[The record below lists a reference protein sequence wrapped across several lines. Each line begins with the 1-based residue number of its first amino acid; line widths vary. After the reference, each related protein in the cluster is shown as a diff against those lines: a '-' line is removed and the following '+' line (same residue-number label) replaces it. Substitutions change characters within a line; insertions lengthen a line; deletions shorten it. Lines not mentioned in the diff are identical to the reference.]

1 MESFAQWHL
10 YEKPNRQTMIRLFIY
25 GGLIALFA
33 CTSKPGIKEPMTI
46 SSLPDSTIDTFF
58 TTDRTRVDRQA
69 VTRILKE
76 EKLKPASNPKRQ
88 TDITKKIPN
97 SASIGAILSELDTKP
112 FQEYNITGS
121 NDTTI
126 CLQEGTIIKI
136 PSNAFITKKTRQ
148 KPKGKITLMVKE
160 YCSLSDILLAN
171 LTTTTKAEILET
183 GGMIYINAYAGNDTL
198 ALEREI
204 EISFPFTDKIEGM
217 QLFTGQRDTSS
228 IMIWES
234 VIEELE
240 SATDDENSFYAIVE
254 EMPSFPGGYEHFISF
269 LRKHIKYP
277 SDARRKGLE
286 GTVYVNLVI
295 NANGEVG
302 KKRILKGLNESL
314 NQAALNAFNNMP
326 AWEPGKVA
334 GKNVNVRMVFPV
346 NFRLD
351 GISFTSSSQPRT
363 TYNDDLRRDFE
374 ENLSD
379 SILQKANAN
388 VVSHYILSSSKLGWI
403 NCDRFI
409 TKIPQTKFKVFVGE
423 GNVSDV
429 KIIFKNYKSV
439 LPGYYVDGYYEFD
452 NVPVGEPVTI
462 IAIRAKN
469 DNLMLAI
476 NETIINNSIYSALNF
491 KQVTVE
497 TLKEEMRKIKQ

>member
-1 MESFAQWHL
+1 LASLM
-10 YEKPNRQTMIRLFIY
+10 KPNRQTMIRLLIY

-33 CTSKPGIKEPMTI
+33 CTSKPGIEEPTTI
-46 SSLPDSTIDTFF
+46 SSLPDSTINTSFASDC
-58 TTDRTRVDRQA
+58 TRVDSQA
-69 VTRILKE
+69 VTKILKE
-76 EKLKPASNPKRQ
+76 QKLKRASNPKAQ
-88 TDITKKIPN
+88 SDITKNIPN
-97 SASIGAILSELDTKP
+97 RVTIKAILKEFDTKP
-112 FQEYNITGS
+112 LQEHKITGS
-121 NDTTI
+121 CDTTI
-126 CLQEGTIIKI
+126 RLQEGTIIKI
-136 PSNAFITKKTRQ
+136 PSNAFIIKNTGQ
-148 KPKGKITLMVKE
+148 KPKGKVRLMVKE
-160 YCSLSDILLAN
+160 YYSLSDILFAN
-171 LTTTTKAEILET
+171 LTTTTKTEIVET
-183 GGMIYINAYAGNDTL
+183 GGMIYINACAGTDTL
-198 ALEREI
+198 ALEKEVEI
-204 EISFPFTDKIEGM
+204 RFPFKDEIEGM

-234 VIEELE
+234 FTEELE
-240 SATDDENSFYAIVE
+240 SATDYENSFYAIAE
-254 EMPSFPGGYEHFISF
+254 EMPSFPGGYENFISF
-269 LRKHIKYP
+269 LRKNIKYP

-286 GTVYVNLVI
+286 GTVYVNIVI
-295 NANGEVG
+295 NANGEVRE
-302 KKRILKGLNESL
+302 KRILKGLNESL

-334 GKNVNVRMVFPV
+334 GKNVNVKMVFPV

-379 SILQKANAN
+379 SVLQKANAN

-409 TKIPQTKFKVFVGE
+409 TKTPQTRFKVFVGE
-423 GNVSDV
+423 GNNSDV
-429 KIIFKNYKSV
+429 KIIFENYKSV
-439 LPGYYVDGYYEFD
+439 LPGYYVDGYYQFD

-476 NETIINNSIYSALNF
+476 NKTIINNSIYSALNF

-497 TLKEEMRKIKQ
+497 TLKEEMQKIKQ